1 MFLYFLYELYGSLAS
16 PRMKPFKPHYRKNYV
31 ISNRKLFLVGVL
43 AFSLTLA
50 ASVTSTYA
58 WFALSQAGKVSF
70 MDFTIKENHSLEIGL
85 KDRDGEIHYYD
96 TLNDQ
101 ILEEYFPAYKA
112 GSPLSDLSSMYQDL
126 WLNDNTNYETDFPI
140 LRQAYMK
147 GGDYHASYPAQ
158 QGFYQFEFF
167 FKGDSDMY
175 LFLDRDETYIKALH
189 EKNRE
194 YAHAYNENVED
205 NKKINVKDL
214 DNVVN
219 ATRVSFFSKDG
230 FSIYEPNALSSSHT
244 VFGGILDAT
253 SKDGYYDFDEKTGKE
268 IVYGEYDANTNLV
281 YDSPL
286 EEDSSLVGRGTCF
299 NAIHK
304 AGIERFNFEK
314 SKQNGLSFKEE
325 KTYTL
330 EEMSISKENGQYD
343 EKTMRPIALLKREQP
358 TRVVVTIYLEGW
370 DYDVT
375 EAIGNGS
382 FTLGLSFRGL
392 AAPIDSND

>member
-1 MFLYFLYELYGSLAS
+1 
-16 PRMKPFKPHYRKNYV
+16 MKPFKSHYRKSYA
-31 ISNRKLFLVGVL
+31 ISNRKLLLVGIL
-43 AFSLTLA
+43 AFSFTLG

-70 MDFTIKENHSLEIGL
+70 MDFAIKESHSLQIGL
-85 KDRDGEIHYYD
+85 KDQNGEIHYCD
-96 TLNDQ
+96 TLNDAV
-101 ILEEYFPAYKA
+101 LEEYFPAYKA
-112 GSPLSDLSSMYQDL
+112 GSPLNDLSSMYQDL

-140 LRQAYMK
+140 LRQAYVE

-158 QGFYQFEFF
+158 QGFYQFEFY
-167 FKGDSDMY
+167 FKGNTDMY
-175 LFLDRDETYIKALH
+175 LFLDRDETYAKALH
-189 EKNRE
+189 EINQE
-194 YAHAYNENVED
+194 YADAHNKMAEES
-205 NKKINVKDL
+205 KKIDVKDL

-244 VFGGILDAT
+244 KFGGILDVT
-253 SKDGYYDFDEKTGKE
+253 NKDGYYDFDESGRE
-268 IVYGEYDANTNLV
+268 IVYGEYDMNMTPA
-281 YDSPL
+281 YDSPK
-286 EEDSSLVGRGTCF
+286 ETDSSLMGEATCF

-304 AGIERFNFEK
+304 AGIERFNLEK
-314 SKQNGLSFKEE
+314 SEQNGLFFKEE

-330 EEMSISKENGQYD
+330 EEMSISKEDGQFD
-343 EKTMRPIALLKREQP
+343 ERSMRPIALLKREEP

-392 AAPIDSND
+392 AAPME

>member
-1 MFLYFLYELYGSLAS
+1 
-16 PRMKPFKPHYRKNYV
+16 
-31 ISNRKLFLVGVL
+31 
-43 AFSLTLA
+43 
-50 ASVTSTYA
+50 
-58 WFALSQAGKVSF
+58 
-70 MDFTIKENHSLEIGL
+70 MDFAIKENHSLEIGL
-85 KDRDGEIHYYD
+85 KDRDGNIHYYD
-96 TLNDQ
+96 SLNDA
-101 ILEEYFPAYKA
+101 ILEEYFPSYKA
-112 GSPLSDLSSMYQDL
+112 GSPLSDLSSMYQEL
-126 WLNDNTNYETDFPI
+126 WLNDNTNYETDYPI
-140 LRQAYMK
+140 LRQAYTK

-158 QGFYQFEFF
+158 QGFYQFEFY

-175 LFLDRDETYIKALH
+175 LFLDRDETYTKALH
-189 EKNRE
+189 DKNQE
-194 YAHAYNENVED
+194 YADAYNKETEES
-205 NKKINVKDL
+205 KKIDVKDL

-253 SKDGYYDFDEKTGKE
+253 SKDGYYDYDENSKKE
-268 IVYGEYDANTNLV
+268 IVYGEYDPNSTLI
-281 YDSPL
+281 YDSPS
-286 EEDSSLVGRGTCF
+286 ETDSSLSGRATCF

-304 AGIERFNFEK
+304 AGIERFNLEK
-314 SKQNGLSFKEE
+314 SKQAGLSFKEE

-330 EEMSISKENGQYD
+330 EEMSISKETGQYD
-343 EKTMRPIALLKREQP
+343 PETMRPIALLKREQP